1 MDPHCTMGCTGSSIN
16 NNNNNNSAVYKNG
29 NIDIDKFIY
38 GVISI
43 CETFDIQNEKFNE
56 IIKDY
61 HTYRIKLLQPKIN
74 DHYTFCVWSNPQ
86 TVSGSDTCKCH
97 RMEWLPKFFVDS
109 IVNAVG
115 LEIILSCISLK

>member
-1 MDPHCTMGCTGSSIN
+1 MMDQHCTMGCTSSR
-16 NNNNNNSAVYKNG
+16 NSLYSNKNF
-29 NIDIDKFIY
+29 DLDKFID

-43 CETFDIQNEKFNE
+43 CETFDIQNETFNK

-61 HTYRIKLLQPKIN
+61 HIYRIKLQQPKIN
-74 DHYTFCVWSNPQ
+74 DHYTSCVWSNPH
-86 TVSGSDTCKCH
+86 TVSGPDTCKCH
-97 RMEWLPKFFVDS
+97 RMTWLPKFFVDS